1 MDTNLQ
7 EFSST
12 LKEFKQIL
20 QTTRFGSHKDFT
32 TRENTKPLR
41 ELEEHPLSPELRYLY
56 SNYITLLI
64 LPHLHINTYSSLFPK
79 MHIFGKTGA
88 MSSKHNPWKEGK
100 VVIGHSFNKS
110 SRQIWADTTQNL
122 TPIYITDLEGNFM
135 RLTSSINLFFKL
147 LIELCLSY
155 NENRDKEPKCG
166 SHTDLWD
173 LHREEIVSPYFANR
187 IKDLIPTSDLFIV
200 TAVFTQE

>member
-12 LKEFKQIL
+12 LKEFKQSL
-20 QTTRFGSHKDFT
+20 QTTRFGSQKDFT

-64 LPHLHINTYSSLFPK
+64 LPHIHINTYSSLFPK

-88 MSSKHNPWKEGK
+88 MSSNTIPGK
-100 VVIGHSFNKS
+100 KV
-110 SRQIWADTTQNL
+110 
-122 TPIYITDLEGNFM
+122 
-135 RLTSSINLFFKL
+135 KL
-147 LIELCLSY
+147 LLDILLI
-155 NENRDKEPKCG
+155 NRADKYGQIPLK
-166 SHTDLWD
+166 T
-173 LHREEIVSPYFANR
+173 SP
-187 IKDLIPTSDLFIV
+187 LFTLQI
-200 TAVFTQE
+200 